1 MRIVLD
7 TNVLVSGLLQALGPS
22 GQIVR
27 LVAAGELVPCHD
39 PRILAEYREV
49 LLREKFRFD
58 RERVEALMEQIRAD
72 GIPVAARPLAVRLPD
87 PDDEPFLEV
96 ALAGAARHVVTGNLK
111 HYPAEA
117 RQGVS
122 VLSPRAFVE
131 LYRVEQA
138 FDLEDD

>member
-7 TNVLVSGLLQALGPS
+7 TNVLVSGLLQPFGPS

-27 LVAAGELVPCHD
+27 LVASGEFALCHD

-49 LLREKFRFD
+49 LLRKKFRFD
-58 RERVEALMEQIRAD
+58 PERVSALLEEIIAG
-72 GIPVAARPLAVRLPD
+72 GIPVAARPLAIRLPD

-96 ALAGAARHVVTGNLK
+96 ALAGEVQCLVTGNAK

-117 RQGVS
+117 RHGVE
-122 VLSPRAFVE
+122 VLPPRVFIE
-131 LYRVEQA
+131 IYRVE
-138 FDLEDD
+138 